1 MSRSTRIGLSLAFL
15 IVVLGAAAMAQ
26 VWRPAIAAIEPPA
39 QQAFDPALIKRG
51 RQLAALGNCADCHT
65 IRGGKDLAGGMPV
78 TTPFGTIFS
87 TNITPDPDTGIGR
100 WSEAAFQR
108 AMASGVDRAGQHLYP
123 TFPYDHFTHV
133 TDADDRALYAYLMTR
148 DPVHA
153 PAPDNHLAFPFNIR
167 PVIAAWKLLFLQR
180 GDLKP
185 DTAKSEAWNRGAYL
199 VEGLAHCG
207 ACHTPRN
214 AFGAE
219 RKAASFSGGEAENW
233 QAYALNA
240 QSPAPLP
247 WTEDALF
254 DYLRHGWQRDHGVA
268 RGPMAQVVNN
278 LASVD
283 ANDIRAIATYTAD
296 IFGPPRP
303 DRSGGADAK
312 LADAAGRQSKAP
324 AGNPQ
329 TSTSTSATIA
339 TSADDNNGAAIY
351 AAACASCHDSAR
363 PLPYGGIDLHRST
376 GISAPDARN
385 VANTVLYGL
394 PARDGERSP
403 IMPGFAAS
411 LTDTQASALLSY
423 LRQRFSTQPPWSNI
437 TQTIATARQ
446 TQASFLRTAAEPPN
460 ISIFPSPRGQ
470 P

>member
-1 MSRSTRIGLSLAFL
+1 MSLSKRFGLALL
-15 IVVLGAAAMAQ
+15 TLLVILGAAALAMT
-26 VWRPAIAAIEPPA
+26 WRPAIAAIDPPSA
-39 QQAFDPALIKRG
+39 KAFDPALVKRG
-51 RQLAALGNCADCHT
+51 RQLAAIGNCADCHT
-65 IRGGKDLAGGMPV
+65 FKGGKDFAGGLPV
-78 TTPFGTIFS
+78 ATPFGTIFS

-108 AMASGVDRAGQHLYP
+108 AMASGIDRAGQHLYP

-133 TDADDRALYAYLMTR
+133 SPEDNSALYAYLMTR
-148 DPVHA
+148 EPVHVA
-153 PAPDNHLAFPFNIR
+153 PPDNHLTFPFNVR
-167 PVIAAWKLLFLQR
+167 PILAGWKLLFLRR
-180 GDLKP
+180 GEVTP
-185 DTAKSEAWNRGAYL
+185 DPARSAAWNRGQYL

-214 AFGAE
+214 ALGAE
-219 RKAASFSGGEAENW
+219 RKAASFGGGEADNW

-240 QSPAPLP
+240 QSPAPVP
-247 WTEDALF
+247 WTGDALL

-283 ANDIRAIATYTAD
+283 ADDVRAIATYTAD
-296 IFGPPRP
+296 IFGPPR
-303 DRSGGADAK
+303 DRSRRPEAGV
-312 LADAAGRQSKAP
+312 ADAAASQSKPP
-324 AGNPQ
+324 AGLPQ
-329 TSTSTSATIA
+329 ASVSTANTGSAP
-339 TSADDNNGAAIY
+339 SNNADGAAIY
-351 AAACASCHDSAR
+351 AAACANCHESAR

-394 PARDGERSP
+394 PPRDGERSP

-411 LTDTQASALLSY
+411 LTDAQASALLAF
-423 LRQRFSTQPPWSNI
+423 LRARFSTQPPWSHLD
-437 TQTIATARQ
+437 QTLAGARRA
-446 TQASFLRTAAEPPN
+446 QASFLRTAAEPPN
-460 ISIFPSPRGQ
+460 ISITGTTRGQ